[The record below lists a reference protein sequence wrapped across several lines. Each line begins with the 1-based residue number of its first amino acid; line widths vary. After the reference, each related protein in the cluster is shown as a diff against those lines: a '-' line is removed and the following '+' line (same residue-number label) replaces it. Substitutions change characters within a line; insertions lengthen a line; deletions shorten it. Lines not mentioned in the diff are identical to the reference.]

1 MAINQALERNKTR
14 AAKKTGWTASETKP
28 NVVVLGPKPFNGTS
42 DRVYY
47 EFDTI
52 SGKTEIYQIS
62 LDDSQT
68 LLASVDGIT
77 GKKSVETSLSSFYD
91 GNKAAHQLLFEDAR
105 VNTGAAARNF
115 ADGSLLTK
123 VNESSNSPLKADTS
137 GNKNGGQTPEDNNSN
152 GNADQDPP
160 TGGGPGPDVTKTG
173 NQPSS
178 NSANEGNNQTTKS
191 SKSLTTKTQQGD
203 KGSQLQSRSSK
214 GEEGANL
221 LYYPVKMKGDRIK
234 IEIKTY
240 QKSGL
245 TSASQKFGFG
255 SASLREAKLL
265 QTIFLPIQRG
275 AADTLSCSWG
285 EGEMDPFTQQAAN
298 VAYSAISTTADAG
311 MIAGFKALGKTG
323 KEAIENL
330 LSDEAGPEMR
340 SLINSYFTRMAV
352 GGGAGFLSRTAGA
365 SINNNLELLFQGPT
379 LRSFSFTFRLTP
391 REPDETEMIKKI
403 IRSFKISMVP
413 EATETNLFLLA
424 PRVFDLTYMT
434 EVKGSLQNHKY
445 MNRFKRCALK
455 DFSVNYTPDGQYMTY
470 SDTGMTSYELSMTF
484 AELDPVLANDYGDIS
499 ATDEGMGF

>member
-28 NVVVLGPKPFNGTS
+28 NVVVLGPKTFNGTS

-52 SGKTEIYQIS
+52 SGKTEIYQVA
-62 LDDSQT
+62 LDNSQT
-68 LLASVDGIT
+68 LLAIVDGIT

-115 ADGSLLTK
+115 ADGTLLTK
-123 VNESSNSPLKADTS
+123 VNESSSSPIKADTS

-152 GNADQDPP
+152 GNVDKEPP
-160 TGGGPGPDVTKTG
+160 PDAGDAMDGGGSLPLGDDKSTKT
-173 NQPSS
+173 
-178 NSANEGNNQTTKS
+178 
-191 SKSLTTKTQQGD
+191 SKSLTTKTQQGNQN
-203 KGSQLQSRSSK
+203 SQLQNRSSK
-214 GEEGANL
+214 GEESANL

-298 VAYSAISTTADAG
+298 VAYNAISTTADAG
-311 MIAGFKALGKTG
+311 MLSGFKALGKTG

-352 GGGAGFLSRTAGA
+352 GGGAGFLSRTSGA